1 MVAYAN
7 YKTKSATLLIEHSIN
22 LEWSAEAEE
31 VKEEVKEETL
41 SSLWDSLT
49 ADEKRD
55 LAFWLETQSGFKL
68 Y

>member
-1 MVAYAN
+1 MDAYAS
-7 YKTKSATLLIEHSIN
+7 YKTKSAALLIEHSIN
-22 LEWSAEAEE
+22 LEWSAEA
-31 VKEEVKEETL
+31 EEVKEETL